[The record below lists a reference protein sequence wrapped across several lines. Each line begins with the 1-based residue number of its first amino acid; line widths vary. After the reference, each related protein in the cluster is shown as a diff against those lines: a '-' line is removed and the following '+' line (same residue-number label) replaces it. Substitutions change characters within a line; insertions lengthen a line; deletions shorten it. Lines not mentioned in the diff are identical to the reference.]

1 MLYPPNILFLHPC
14 IAAIVSELFQVKS
27 FSLRRAGSANPG
39 GLLLSF
45 EAGVARSTLL
55 CLHLHRWKLELD
67 PRNDRLILLWNLYW
81 HCQRLKSWEHANES
95 FAMISHR
102 DVVRTL
108 IACEFGRHK
117 CMALWVTDSTS
128 CRKKKR
134 QKKQE
139 AFNKDSARNESGGRS
154 PEIGFR
160 LTLAPASGR
169 AVAKRVKEQ
178 GAFATSKGPH
188 KDLVKPWDLQEMHF
202 TRSQR
207 RARYYCSRVIGCY
220 WDINDVNECKWI
232 KVGFAMFPMF
242 WYNTF
247 KRTSAT
253 LNTESVA
260 QTGNGTR
267 QRRSTT
273 SHLETK
279 QLCLHQDGLLRG
291 NTCTILYLALVGTC
305 WARIR
310 FVVWKFIV

>member
-1 MLYPPNILFLHPC
+1 
-14 IAAIVSELFQVKS
+14 
-27 FSLRRAGSANPG
+27 
-39 GLLLSF
+39 
-45 EAGVARSTLL
+45 
-55 CLHLHRWKLELD
+55 
-67 PRNDRLILLWNLYW
+67 
-81 HCQRLKSWEHANES
+81 
-95 FAMISHR
+95 MISHR

-108 IACEFGRHK
+108 IACEFGTDK

-169 AVAKRVKEQ
+169 AVAKRVKEP

-220 WDINDVNECKWI
+220 INDVNGLRWVSQCFLCFGIIRSNEHQLRMVRATEPGSGDPQLLTSKPSSFVYTRTAYGEEIPGHHFVPSISWNVLGPHSVCCVEIHSLITSITHSTAGSTYEVMGTVQEHSLLWI
-232 KVGFAMFPMF
+232 VCVSNEAKSSS
-242 WYNTF
+242 
-247 KRTSAT
+247 R
-253 LNTESVA
+253 
-260 QTGNGTR
+260 
-267 QRRSTT
+267 
-273 SHLETK
+273 
-279 QLCLHQDGLLRG
+279 
-291 NTCTILYLALVGTC
+291 
-305 WARIR
+305 
-310 FVVWKFIV
+310 KFGYVTV